1 MQELIER
8 VLFLQHVGN
17 TISRSLREALA
28 ELFFGFERDLRRADP
43 TGVQARY
50 RAARREAFMARTRER
65 VRRWLPPTTEG
76 LRDALTGLGRQQAV
90 AVHDDLIATLGT
102 FDLEGR
108 VRETPVTRARMRA
121 ILSTEPFEGRVLK
134 DHGTRLGANIVDRVG
149 VQVRLGMAREE
160 PIDDIVR
167 RIRGRRVAGSRAFAG
182 GVMQTTTR
190 DAEAIVRTAVT
201 YTAARGM
208 LETFRENATILE
220 GVQYLAT
227 LDDRVTLLCFS
238 LDGTVWE
245 LDDPGI
251 VIPGEATHWN
261 CRSTLV
267 GRPDWAKL
275 GLTPPPEPDRIARDL
290 STVSDD
296 ELERTVRA
304 RRRSGGFGDVERIPT
319 NVTATEWLRRQRPSV
334 QNKMLG
340 KGRAE
345 MFRRGEVGLKD
356 LVTKDF
362 RTVSLAELSVN

>member
-17 TISRSLREALA
+17 TIGRSLREALA

-50 RAARREAFMARTRER
+50 RLARREAFMARTRER

-108 VRETPVTRARMRA
+108 VRETPLTRARMRA
-121 ILSTEPFEGRVLK
+121 ILTTDPFEGRVLK

-167 RIRGRRVAGSRAFAG
+167 RIRGRRVAGSRAFTG

-190 DAEAIVRTAVT
+190 DAEGLVRTAVT
-201 YTAARGM
+201 FTAARGM
-208 LETFRENATILE
+208 LETFRENASILE
-220 GVQYLAT
+220 GVQYVAT
-227 LDDRVTLLCFS
+227 LDDRTTLICLS
-238 LDGTVWE
+238 LDGTVWD
-245 LDDPGI
+245 LDDPEII
-251 VIPGEATHWN
+251 VPGEATHWG
-261 CRSTLV
+261 CRSTLI
-267 GRPDWAKL
+267 GLPDWKKL
-275 GLTPPPEPDRIARDL
+275 GLTEPPAADRVVRDL
-290 STVSDD
+290 STVSDED
-296 ELERTVRA
+296 LLRTVRA
-304 RRRSGGFGDVERIPT
+304 RRRSGGFGDVERISS
-319 NVTATEWLRRQRPSV
+319 NTAAAEWLRRQRPAV
-334 QNKMLG
+334 QNRIFG

-345 MFRRGEVGLKD
+345 LFRNGEVTLKD